1 MANYLELEMQALLDL
16 VVKHTSEYTKMWSS
30 RSSTVEE
37 ITRCKENLKSIH
49 SAIELKHD
57 EEMGK
62 MITIL
67 SKGDKTENTKWC
79 YFCCLSIL
87 QQGIKIKKFPN
98 MKMNSSILGV
108 IIADLM
114 LF

>member
-1 MANYLELEMQALLDL
+1 
-16 VVKHTSEYTKMWSS
+16 
-30 RSSTVEE
+30 VEE

-67 SKGDKTENTKWC
+67 SKGDKTENTK
-79 YFCCLSIL
+79 
-87 QQGIKIKKFPN
+87 
-98 MKMNSSILGV
+98 
-108 IIADLM
+108 
-114 LF
+114 